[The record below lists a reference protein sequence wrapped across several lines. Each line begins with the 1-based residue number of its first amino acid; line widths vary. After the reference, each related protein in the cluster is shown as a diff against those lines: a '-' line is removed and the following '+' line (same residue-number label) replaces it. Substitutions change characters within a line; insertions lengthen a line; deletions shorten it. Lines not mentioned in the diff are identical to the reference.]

1 MPSGYKGAEAIC
13 MSGVTGGSQQLPVL
27 LETEVSLTGNEWE
40 KHPVVTG
47 PEGPCINGS
56 PVVCDH

>member
-1 MPSGYKGAEAIC
+1 